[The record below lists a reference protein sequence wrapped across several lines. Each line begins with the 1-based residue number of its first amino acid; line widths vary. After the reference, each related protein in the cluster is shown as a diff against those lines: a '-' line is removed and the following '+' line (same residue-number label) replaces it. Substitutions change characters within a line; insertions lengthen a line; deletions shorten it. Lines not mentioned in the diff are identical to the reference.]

1 MKNCQKKPKQE
12 EEFLF
17 KINQKSAEVSEQ
29 EAVQLMNENDHNPV
43 LIPEGSQENI
53 FKKEKSDNTKSIES
67 EKVREFSPDQ
77 FKNTE
82 VGDGPSLEKNNSTA
96 DPGSKTERFQ

>member
-1 MKNCQKKPKQE
+1 MKNCQKNRNNE
-12 EEFLF
+12 EGFLF
-17 KINQKSAEVSEQ
+17 KTNQKSAEVSEQ

-53 FKKEKSDNTKSIES
+53 FKKETSDNTKPIES
-67 EKVREFSPDQ
+67 EMVKEFSPDQ

-82 VGDGPSLEKNNSTA
+82 FGRDLSLEKDNPTA
-96 DPGSKTERFQ
+96 DPDSKTERFQ